1 MKRILVV
8 DDETIVRESLR
19 DWLADAGYQVAVAES
34 GEEALSLVEKEDFSI
49 IVLDLR
55 LPRMSGIDVL
65 EKVKILKPKIKTVV
79 ITAYPT
85 MLTKDEAARLGA
97 IDYLIKPVLP
107 ESLDELIKETVVGM
121 GDASVLKGFGLLKGL
136 DGNELAQI
144 AELCDERAFKEG
156 ERIFS
161 EGTRAT
167 HLHLCRSGKVD
178 IAIWVRE
185 PWNKDVTVHQA
196 ERGEL
201 FGWSALVAPYTYTAS
216 AVCGEDGE
224 EIRIKGSDL
233 LELFDRNPH
242 ITSVVCMNLSTEISA
257 RLTQT
262 RQKLSIEWLTSG
274 IPSSAGPSPWG
285 EPKRR

>member
-8 DDETIVRESLR
+8 DDEAIVRESLR
-19 DWLADAGYQVAVAES
+19 DWLEDAGHQVAVAES

-55 LPRMSGIDVL
+55 LPKMTGIDVL

-107 ESLDELIKETVVGM
+107 ESLDELIRETVVGV
-121 GDASVLKGFGLLKGL
+121 GDASVLKGFGLFKGL

-161 EGTRAT
+161 EATRAT
-167 HLHLCRSGKVD
+167 HLHLCCSGKVD
-178 IAIWVRE
+178 IMIWVRE

-196 ERGEL
+196 EAGEL
-201 FGWSALVAPYTYTAS
+201 FGWSALVMPYTYTAS
-216 AVCGEDGE
+216 ATAVVDGE

-274 IPSSAGPSPWG
+274 IPSSSGPSPWG